1 MSLTIPCYLLYT
13 KETILYPI
21 QKKGK
26 KVSNNERDLDA
37 IKEELIE
44 RLADL
49 EEELKKLS
57 TEKITDDQVQDPGDQ
72 ALSSAME
79 NLRTSLQDT
88 ELQEYKRIVQAIEKI
103 NNGTYGICID
113 CSEDIS
119 PKRLSFYPNAARCLA
134 CQETFEDRR

>member
-21 QKKGK
+21 QKKGE

-72 ALSSAME
+72 ALSSTME
-79 NLRTSLQDT
+79 NLRTSLQNT

>member
-1 MSLTIPCYLLYT
+1 M
-13 KETILYPI
+13 
-21 QKKGK
+21 
-26 KVSNNERDLDA
+26 SNNERDLDA

-72 ALSSAME
+72 ALSSTME

-119 PKRLSFYPNAARCLA
+119 PKRLFFYPNAARCLA